1 MTQRIARMPSRTL
14 RSLCLAAPLFAVL
27 SGAPA
32 PVAAQTPSPSEA
44 GASPATD
51 SAKQEAARR
60 FQHGISL
67 YEEGD
72 YALALA
78 EFERVYE
85 LVPDYRVL
93 YNIGQMNMQLA
104 RYARALRTL
113 REYVSRGG
121 DELPPDRRVAVQADL
136 RLLESRT
143 ATLDLDVQPAG
154 AEIWLD
160 GVLVGRSP
168 LAEALVVDVG
178 QRTVQVRVRGYVART
193 QAVTLAGGDRREV
206 SVVLQE
212 EHAAPTPVSP
222 PTNVAPP
229 PPPAPRA
236 TPPSKSP
243 WVWAGWSATGLLA
256 ASSAVTAVLGASASS
271 DLKDLR
277 DSRTA
282 QRSDLD
288 AAGARARQRF
298 LVADV
303 LAVAALATGGTTLY
317 FHLSDSRSSKPREPS
332 PKLGINV
339 LPTGVALRLEN

>member
-1 MTQRIARMPSRTL
+1 MFNRTL
-14 RSLCLAAPLFAVL
+14 LRLPSLHLAIPLLAAL
-27 SGAPA
+27 SMPALASAQSAAP
-32 PVAAQTPSPSEA
+32 PEERP
-44 GASPATD
+44 PAN
-51 SAKQEAARR
+51 AEQKQEAARR
-60 FQHGISL
+60 FEHGIKL

-93 YNIGQMNMQLA
+93 YNIGQMNMQLG
-104 RYARALRTL
+104 RYARALRIL

-121 DELPPDRRVAVQADL
+121 DELPPDRRGAVQADL
-136 RLLESRT
+136 RLLETRT

-168 LAEALVVDVG
+168 LAEPLVVDVG

-193 QAVTLAGGDRREV
+193 QTVTLAGGDRREV

-212 EHAAPTPVSP
+212 ERATTAAQPQPKARPEP
-222 PTNVAPP
+222 PPSAPP
-229 PPPAPRA
+229 RA
-236 TPPSKSP
+236 ATASSGTSR
-243 WVWAGWSATGLLA
+243 WVWAGWTATGLLA
-256 ASSAVTAVLGASASS
+256 ASSAVSAALGASALS
-271 DLKDLR
+271 DLKELR
-277 DSRTA
+277 ESRTA

-288 AAGARARQRF
+288 AAGGRARERF

-303 LAVAALATGGTTLY
+303 LAATAVATGATTLY
-317 FHLSDSRSSKPREPS
+317 FHLSGPRSATPAEPRT
-332 PKLGINV
+332 KLGVNL
-339 LPTGVALRLEN
+339 LPTGISVRLEH